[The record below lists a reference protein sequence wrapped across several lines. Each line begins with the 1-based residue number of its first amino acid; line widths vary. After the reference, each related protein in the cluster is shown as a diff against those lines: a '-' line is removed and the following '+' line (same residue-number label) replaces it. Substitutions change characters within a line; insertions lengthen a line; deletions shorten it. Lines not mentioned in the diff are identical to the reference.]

1 MRYHK
6 ECGTNA
12 NCEPGKLFIYT
23 ITGYY
28 GFFCL
33 FMLGVALQQRHIM
46 HYCGFL
52 KGIFMKSLFYVF
64 LASLAFANIT
74 WWENLVVGGIF
85 GACCFLSWFQYCG
98 KKNPE
103 EEDATAK

>member
-1 MRYHK
+1 M
-6 ECGTNA
+6 
-12 NCEPGKLFIYT
+12 FVYT

-33 FMLGVALQQRHIM
+33 FMFAVALQQRHIM

-64 LASLAFANIT
+64 LASLAFADIT
-74 WWENLVVGGIF
+74 SVANLVVGGVM
-85 GACCFLSWFQYCG
+85 GACAVL
-98 KKNPE
+98 
-103 EEDATAK
+103 